1 MGFDKRYNGKRNF
14 ERRNGNFRSKSNG
27 FSREKNS
34 DCNSNL
40 PYKNEYKKHI
50 SSRGTSDF
58 NNTAKENYY
67 EDKESDIIELND
79 KNLILGRN
87 PVIES
92 LKAGKLIDSIYVN
105 SEAGG
110 SISVICRMAK
120 EKGIVIKQ
128 VNEQKL
134 NKMANG
140 ASHQGV
146 IAMTACAEYVEVQDI
161 LDIAEKKNEPPFI
174 IICDE
179 IEDPHNLGAIIR
191 TAEASGAHGII
202 IPKRRS
208 ASLNHTVYKTSAG
221 AAAWVP
227 VARVSNLSQTI
238 DKLKENGVWIY
249 GTDASGEDYQKVS
262 FDGAVGL
269 IIGSEGFGM
278 SRLLREKCDFL
289 LRLPMVGKITSL
301 NASVAG
307 GIFMYEVLKSR
318 INQTK

>member
-1 MGFDKRYNGKRNF
+1 MSFNNRNNGK
-14 ERRNGNFRSKSNG
+14 
-27 FSREKNS
+27 KNNKKKY
-34 DCNSNL
+34 DNKMQNSFGR
-40 PYKNEYKKHI
+40 KH
-50 SSRGTSDF
+50 TSDL
-58 NNTAKENYY
+58 NKAVNENYY
-67 EDKESDIIELND
+67 DIEDSGFNELD
-79 KNLILGRN
+79 GKSIILGRN

-92 LKAGKLIDSIYVN
+92 LKSGKLIDSIYVN

-110 SISVICRMAK
+110 SISVICKMAR
-120 EKGIVIKQ
+120 EQGIVIKQ

-146 IAMTACAEYVEVQDI
+146 IAMTACAEYVEIEDI
-161 LDIAEKKNEPPFI
+161 LNIAKEKNEPPFI

-179 IEDPHNLGAIIR
+179 IEDPHNLGAVIR
-191 TAEASGAHGII
+191 TAEASGAHGVI

-227 VARVSNLSQTI
+227 VARVANLSQAI
-238 DKLKENGVWIY
+238 DTLKENGVWIY
-249 GTDASGEDYQKVS
+249 GTDAKGEDYRNVS

-269 IIGSEGFGM
+269 VIGSEGFGM
-278 SRLLREKCDFL
+278 SRLIKEKCDFL

-318 INQTK
+318 TDANI